1 MLPNVK
7 TMKSSAIA
15 ALLALS
21 LAVPAAP
28 AFAWGQ
34 REQDV
39 LKGVLGTL
47 AVTAII
53 KEANKNRAQPQQK
66 YYYVDP
72 QPQQQHYN
80 GRGNGRGKSHY
91 SNGNGYGH
99 QKPTYSHNQGYT
111 NVYNTAA
118 AQAFNS
124 YSHGERQAIQR
135 RLARQGYYSGGI
147 DGSFG
152 PGTYR
157 AIAAYARDTGNL
169 DRLASRNGAFAV
181 YDGLIF

>member
-1 MLPNVK
+1 MLPYVK
-7 TMKSSAIA
+7 TLKTSAIA
-15 ALLALS
+15 TLLALS
-21 LAVPAAP
+21 LAIPAAP
-28 AFAWGQ
+28 ALAWGQ

-47 AVTAII
+47 AVGAILR
-53 KEANKNRAQPQQK
+53 EANKDRAPAPQ

-72 QPQQQHYN
+72 KPQH
-80 GRGNGRGKSHY
+80 GT
-91 SNGNGYGH
+91 GYGH
-99 QKPTYSHNQGYT
+99 HPKKPSYGHPRHTS
-111 NVYNTAA
+111 VYDTPA

-124 YSHGERQAIQR
+124 YTRHERQAIQR
-135 RLARQGYYSGGI
+135 QLARHGYYNGGI

-157 AIAAYARDTGNL
+157 AVAAYARDTGNA
-169 DRLASRNGAFAV
+169 DRLASRNGSFAI

>member
-1 MLPNVK
+1 MLPCVK
-7 TMKSSAIA
+7 TVQNSAIA
-15 ALLALS
+15 ALLAVTMAL
-21 LAVPAAP
+21 PAAP
-28 AFAWGQ
+28 ALAWGQ

-53 KEANKNRAQPQQK
+53 REANKDRAPAPK

-72 QPQQQHYN
+72 TPNHGHYTPP
-80 GRGNGRGKSHY
+80 
-91 SNGNGYGH
+91 
-99 QKPTYSHNQGYT
+99 KPTHSYT

-118 AQAFNS
+118 AHAFNS
-124 YSHGERQAIQR
+124 YSRHERQAIQR
-135 RLARQGYYSGGI
+135 QLARFGYYNGGI

-157 AIAAYARDTGNL
+157 AIAAYARDTGNK
-169 DRLASRNGAFAV
+169 DRLASRTGAYAI